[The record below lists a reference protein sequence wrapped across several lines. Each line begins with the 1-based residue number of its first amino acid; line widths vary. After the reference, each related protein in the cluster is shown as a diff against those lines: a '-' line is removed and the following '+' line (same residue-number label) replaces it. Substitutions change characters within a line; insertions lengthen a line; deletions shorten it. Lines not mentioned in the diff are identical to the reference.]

1 MQINAIREALH
12 KQPFQPF
19 TLRLADGRALPVPHR
34 DFVAI
39 LGKTAVVASP
49 QLDDSYS
56 IIEPLLIAS
65 IDYSTPQPA
74 SGPDSGGNS

>member
-1 MQINAIREALH
+1 MQIDAIREALH

-19 TLRLADGRALPVPHR
+19 TLRLAGGRALWVPHR

-39 LGKTAVVASP
+39 LGRTAVVASP

-56 IIEPLLIAS
+56 IVEPLLIVS
-65 IDYSTPQPA
+65 IEYDTPQPA
-74 SGPDSGGNS
+74 SGPNTGGNS